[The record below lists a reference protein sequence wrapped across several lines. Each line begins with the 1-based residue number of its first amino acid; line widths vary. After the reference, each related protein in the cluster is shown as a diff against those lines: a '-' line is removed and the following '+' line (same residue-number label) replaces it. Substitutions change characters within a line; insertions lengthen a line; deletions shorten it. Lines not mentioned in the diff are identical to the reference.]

1 MRDVRGPA
9 LAIGL
14 VMVVA
19 GIAVPVK
26 PGGFPVISALGAILL
41 VVVFASRPST
51 DTPPSSSPGERPT
64 LDTLLQRHDGSS
76 VRERLDPGPTPIGFT
91 DTGEP
96 VFPVVGYTAQGQPV
110 TADKIS
116 NASSSTSHLG
126 INSLAVTAAVL
137 GILLPPLAILF
148 GHAALREIRAT
159 GQRGDGLAIAG
170 LILGYLSMIPITGI
184 LLLVLL

>member
-51 DTPPSSSPGERPT
+51 DTPPASSPGERPT

-116 NASSSTSHLG
+116 GAPSSTSHLG
-126 INSLAVTAAVL
+126 TNSLAVTAVVL

-148 GHAALREIRAT
+148 GHAALREIRTT

-170 LILGYLSMIPITGI
+170 LILGYLSMIPIMGI
-184 LLLVLL
+184 LLLILL